1 MENPHRSHRNVR
13 KIHVPGALSPQV
25 PSVPGPP
32 NPALPG
38 TPIGKPTLP
47 SSTPNLPDPAQV
59 EQMSRNVQRQVH
71 DLLLRLQGINLGANA
86 LKQSELSQAKENL
99 SQVQGRV
106 SKMQVETA
114 NRVKQKFKQTISSAA
129 DTFNQEAKELAPGVN
144 GAAVSS
150 LAEEALS
157 DFPLSPYMRIGSLE
171 VNDNSVPALVPFL
184 GKKNW
189 WVDGP
194 AQQSREM
201 ILAILARV
209 AASVPLKHLRILVFD
224 PRITAS
230 LGALS
235 PLRAI
240 NGDTFPQAF
249 SNPETFADE
258 LEKAMQATARNAE
271 VMAVQGAQNLLDLWE
286 NSSVPEGKIVVAV
299 LLDHPYGI
307 KERLQKIVERAA
319 EVGPASGLSL
329 IVQNDPALKFESNG
343 VTSGL
348 GFTRLQYE
356 ESCWRC
362 EEHFGSN
369 VNIRHEGAIPTQTL
383 TALMEVLTSKAS
395 KIQGP
400 TYPLFDLIKPV
411 IANPWKQTSTDGLSA
426 IVGKAGRQ
434 DLTVSFRSE
443 NPPTPNM
450 LVGGAV
456 GQGKSNLLL
465 DIIFSLTAQYSPDEL
480 ELLLLDFKRG
490 LEFKRFDKDGQGK
503 NWMPHVRVLSLESNQ
518 EFGIAVLKHVETEL
532 ERRSQLF
539 KAADAHSITD
549 YRKSG
554 EKLPRILLI
563 IDEFHILF
571 EGDDANVDEAVR
583 ILELIAKQGRA
594 YGIHLLLASQTTS
607 GISGLRVK
615 GESIFAQFPLRMSLK
630 NTVQESQAI
639 LAMHNKAAADLT
651 YRGEVIFNKNFGQ
664 DPLGSNIRG
673 VAAWVDSDKFSQVQE
688 ELWKLGH
695 DDPPMVF
702 IGSEYAT
709 WDESQFAQI
718 HPREDEIVEA
728 WVGRPIA
735 ITNRPYVIELD
746 SDTNQGIA
754 MVGTGDD
761 EGAAVLSSVITTVMK
776 TLGEQGKLVVLCGL
790 NALPNSVQTLL
801 TRLENS
807 GTQVEVIRRKEV
819 PEYLVNQLAPSLENG
834 QEIPTF
840 VVGLGMQRIPGM
852 EKTIFN
858 PGDDFSLDFSA
869 EAPANTGNAVVA
881 KMAQKGALQKL
892 FFLGWWS
899 SLQGVTDCL
908 GYSRTG
914 VGKYLLLKV
923 GIDDVKEVAG
933 PLSTIT
939 SDHPRVTVIDKGS
952 DEGLVTLVP
961 FGQLPENM
969 GE

>member
-13 KIHVPGALSPQV
+13 KIHVPGAMSPQV
-25 PSVPGPP
+25 PSVPAPP

-38 TPIGKPTLP
+38 TPSGKPAAP

-59 EQMSRNVQRQVH
+59 EQMSHNVQRQVH

-99 SQVQGRV
+99 SQVQERV
-106 SKMQVETA
+106 SKVQAETA
-114 NRVKQKFKQTISSAA
+114 NRVRQKFKQAISSAA
-129 DTFNQEAKELAPGVN
+129 DTFNQEAKELAPAVN
-144 GAAVSS
+144 GAAVSL

-194 AQQSREM
+194 ARQSREM
-201 ILAILARV
+201 ILSVLARV

-258 LEKAMQATARNAE
+258 LEKAMQTTARNAE

-286 NSSVPEGKIVVAV
+286 NSSVPEGKIIVAV

-329 IVQNDPALKFESNG
+329 IVQNDPALKLESNG
-343 VTSGL
+343 VSSGL
-348 GFTRLQYE
+348 GFTHLRYE

-362 EEHFGSN
+362 EEYFGSN
-369 VNIRHEGAIPTQTL
+369 VNIRHEGAIPAQTL
-383 TALMEVLTSKAS
+383 TALIEVLNSKAS

-400 TYPLFDLIKPV
+400 TYPLFDLIEPV
-411 IANPWKQTSTDGLSA
+411 LNNPWSQTSTDGLSA
-426 IVGKAGRQ
+426 LVGKSGRQ

-490 LEFKRFDKDGQGK
+490 LEFKRFDKDEQGK

-518 EFGIAVLKHVETEL
+518 EFGIAVLKYVETEL

-549 YRKSG
+549 YRASG
-554 EKLPRILLI
+554 EKLPRVLLI

-571 EGDDANVDEAVR
+571 DGDNNRVDEAVR

-607 GISGLRVK
+607 GISGLRIK

-673 VAAWVDSDKFSQVQE
+673 VAAWVDSDKFSRVQQQ
-688 ELWKLGH
+688 LWELGH

-702 IGSEYAT
+702 IGSEYAA
-709 WDESQFAQI
+709 WDESQVAHI
-718 HPREDEIVEA
+718 RPREDEIVEA

-735 ITNRPYVIELD
+735 ITNQPYVIELD
-746 SDTNQGIA
+746 SDTNQGMA
-754 MVGTGDD
+754 MIGTGDA
-761 EGAAVLSSVITTVMK
+761 EANAVLSAVTATVMK
-776 TLGEQGKLVVLCGL
+776 TLGEQAKLVILCGL
-790 NALPNSVQTLL
+790 NALPNQFQTLL
-801 TRLENS
+801 TRLEVS
-807 GTQVEVIRRKEV
+807 GTQVKVIGRKEV
-819 PEYLVNQLAPSLENG
+819 PEYLVNKLAPSLENG

-852 EKTIFN
+852 EKTIVN

-881 KMAQKGALQKL
+881 KMVQKGALQKL

-899 SLQGVTDCL
+899 SLQGATDCL

-914 VGKYLLLKV
+914 IGKYLLLKV

>member
-1 MENPHRSHRNVR
+1 MENPRRSHHNVR
-13 KIHVPGALSPQV
+13 KIHVPGAMSPQAPSAPV
-25 PSVPGPP
+25 PPSPSFPASPRENRAVPP
-32 NPALPG
+32 
-38 TPIGKPTLP
+38 
-47 SSTPNLPDPAQV
+47 STPNLPDPAQV
-59 EQMSRNVQRQVH
+59 EQMSRNVQRQVQE
-71 DLLLRLQGINLGANA
+71 LLLRLQGINLGATA
-86 LKQSELSQAKENL
+86 LKQNELSQSKENL
-99 SQVQGRV
+99 SQVQARV
-106 SKMQVETA
+106 AKAQAETA
-114 NRVKQKFKQTISSAA
+114 SGVRQKFNNAISQAT
-129 DTFNQEAKELAPGVN
+129 DTFNHQAKELAPGVS
-144 GAAVSS
+144 GAEVSS

-157 DFPLSPYMRIGSLE
+157 DFPLSPYMRMGALE
-171 VNDNSVPALVPFL
+171 VSGNSVPALVPFL
-184 GKKNW
+184 GKRNW

-194 AQQSREM
+194 ARQSREM
-201 ILAILARV
+201 ILSVLARV

-258 LEKAMQATARNAE
+258 LEKAMQTTARNAE
-271 VMAVQGAQNLLDLWE
+271 VMAVQGAQSLLDLWE
-286 NSSVPEGKIVVAV
+286 NSSVPEGKIIVAV

-307 KERLQKIVERAA
+307 KERLRRMVERAA

-329 IVQNDPALKFESNG
+329 IVQNDPALKLESNG
-343 VTSGL
+343 VRSDL
-348 GFTRLQYE
+348 GFTRLQYQ
-356 ESCWRC
+356 ESCWQC
-362 EEHFGSN
+362 EEFFGSN
-369 VNIRHEGAIPTQTL
+369 VNIHHEEAVPAQTL
-383 TALMEVLTSKAS
+383 TSLMEVLTSKAS

-400 TYPLFDLIKPV
+400 TYPLFDLIKPE

-434 DLTVSFRSE
+434 DLKVSFRSE

-465 DIIFSLTAQYSPDEL
+465 DIIFSLTAQYSPEEL

-490 LEFKRFDKDGQGK
+490 LEFKRFDKDQQGK

-518 EFGIAVLKHVETEL
+518 EFGIAVLKYVETEL

-549 YRKSG
+549 YRASG
-554 EKLPRILLI
+554 EKLPRVLLI

-571 EGDDANVDEAVR
+571 EGDDSNVDEAVR

-607 GISGLRVK
+607 GISGLRIK

-639 LAMHNKAAADLT
+639 LSAHNSAAADLT

-673 VAAWVDSDKFSQVQE
+673 VAAWVDSDKFSRVQQ
-688 ELWKLGH
+688 ELWELGH
-695 DDPPMVF
+695 GDPPMVF

-718 HPREDEIVEA
+718 RPRADEIVEA

-735 ITNRPYVIELD
+735 ITNQPYVMELD

-754 MVGTGDD
+754 MVGTGDA
-761 EGAAVLSSVITTVMK
+761 EAEAVLSSVITTVIK
-776 TLGEQGKLVVLCGL
+776 TLGAQAKLVVLCGL
-790 NALPNSVQTLL
+790 NALPKRVQSLL
-801 TRLENS
+801 QRLESS
-807 GTQVEVIRRKEV
+807 GTQVEIVGRKDV
-819 PEYLVNQLAPSLENG
+819 PEYLVNQLAPSLESGEEN
-834 QEIPTF
+834 PTF

-852 EKTIFN
+852 DKTIVKQE
-858 PGDDFSLDFSA
+858 DDFSLDFSA
-869 EAPANTGNAVVA
+869 EAPANTGNEVVA
-881 KMAQKGALQKL
+881 KLAQKGALQKL

-899 SLQGVTDCL
+899 SLQGITDCL
-908 GYSRTG
+908 GYSRAG
-914 VGKYLLLKV
+914 IGKYLLLKV

-933 PLSTIT
+933 PLATIT

-961 FGQLPENM
+961 FGQLPENV

>member
-1 MENPHRSHRNVR
+1 
-13 KIHVPGALSPQV
+13 
-25 PSVPGPP
+25 
-32 NPALPG
+32 
-38 TPIGKPTLP
+38 
-47 SSTPNLPDPAQV
+47 
-59 EQMSRNVQRQVH
+59 MSRNVQRQVQE
-71 DLLLRLQGINLGANA
+71 LLLRLQGINLGATA
-86 LKQSELSQAKENL
+86 LKQNELSQSKENL
-99 SQVQGRV
+99 SQVQARV
-106 SKMQVETA
+106 AKAQAETA
-114 NRVKQKFKQTISSAA
+114 SGVRQKFNNAISQAT
-129 DTFNQEAKELAPGVN
+129 DTFNHQAKELAPGAS

-157 DFPLSPYMRIGSLE
+157 DFPLSPYMRMGSLE
-171 VNDNSVPALVPFL
+171 VNSNSVPALVPFL
-184 GKKNW
+184 GKRNW

-194 AQQSREM
+194 ARQSREM
-201 ILAILARV
+201 ILSVLARV

-258 LEKAMQATARNAE
+258 LEKAMQTTARNAE
-271 VMAVQGAQNLLDLWE
+271 VMAVQGAQSLLDLWE
-286 NSSVPEGKIVVAV
+286 NSSVPEGKIIVAV

-307 KERLQKIVERAA
+307 KERLQRMVERAA

-329 IVQNDPALKFESNG
+329 IVQNDPALKLESNG
-343 VTSGL
+343 VRSGL
-348 GFTRLQYE
+348 GFTRLQYQ
-356 ESCWRC
+356 ESCWQC
-362 EEHFGSN
+362 EEFFGSN
-369 VNIRHEGAIPTQTL
+369 VNIHHEEAVPAQTL
-383 TALMEVLTSKAS
+383 TSLMEVLTSKAS

-400 TYPLFDLIKPV
+400 TYPLFDLIKPE

-434 DLTVSFRSE
+434 DLRVSFRSE

-465 DIIFSLTAQYSPDEL
+465 DIIFSLTAQYSPEEL

-490 LEFKRFDKDGQGK
+490 LEFKRFDKDQQGK

-518 EFGIAVLKHVETEL
+518 EFGIAVLKYVETEL
-532 ERRSQLF
+532 ERRSQIF

-549 YRKSG
+549 YRASG
-554 EKLPRILLI
+554 EKLPRVLLI

-571 EGDDANVDEAVR
+571 EGDDSHVDEAVR

-607 GISGLRVK
+607 GISGLRIK

-639 LAMHNKAAADLT
+639 LSPHNSAAADLT

-664 DPLGSNIRG
+664 DPVGSNIRG
-673 VAAWVDSDKFSQVQE
+673 VAAWVDSDKFSRVQQ
-688 ELWKLGH
+688 ELWELGH
-695 DDPPMVF
+695 GDPPMVF

-718 HPREDEIVEA
+718 RPRADEIVEA

-735 ITNRPYVIELD
+735 ITNQPYVMELD

-754 MVGTGDD
+754 MVGTGDA
-761 EGAAVLSSVITTVMK
+761 EAEAVLSSVITTVIK
-776 TLGEQGKLVVLCGL
+776 TLGAQAKLVVLCGL
-790 NALPNSVQTLL
+790 NALPKRVQSLL
-801 TRLENS
+801 QRLESS
-807 GTQVEVIRRKEV
+807 GTQVEIVGRKDV
-819 PEYLVNQLAPSLENG
+819 PEYLVNQLAPSLESGEEN
-834 QEIPTF
+834 PTF

-852 EKTIFN
+852 DKTIVKQE
-858 PGDDFSLDFSA
+858 DDFSLDFSA
-869 EAPANTGNAVVA
+869 DAPANTGNEVVA
-881 KMAQKGALQKL
+881 KLAQKGALQKL

-899 SLQGVTDCL
+899 SLQGITDCL
-908 GYSRTG
+908 GYSRAG
-914 VGKYLLLKV
+914 IGKYLLLKV

-933 PLSTIT
+933 PLATIT

-961 FGQLPENM
+961 FGQLPENV